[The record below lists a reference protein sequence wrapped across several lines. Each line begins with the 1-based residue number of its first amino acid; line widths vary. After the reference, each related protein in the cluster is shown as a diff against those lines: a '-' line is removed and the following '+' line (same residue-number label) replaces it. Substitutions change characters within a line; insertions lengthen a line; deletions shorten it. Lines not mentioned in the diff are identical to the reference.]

1 MDIREISAEETWEL
15 RQSVMWPDKNIDY
28 VKLKEDRT
36 GKHYGLFLGDM
47 LVSVIS
53 IFEKNKEVQFRKFAT
68 LIELQ
73 GRGCGTLLLN
83 YVLEQVV
90 NWGVKK
96 IWCNARK
103 NKVNFYEGFGF
114 DAIEDAETKD
124 GIEYVKMIRN
134 L

>member
-90 NWGVKK
+90 KWGVEK

-103 NKVNFYEGFGF
+103 SKANFYEGFGF
-114 DAIEDAETKD
+114 YAIEDAETKD
-124 GIEYVKMIRN
+124 GIEYVKMMKN